1 MRFYKVILIAL
12 AGVALLAS
20 CASEPPPSTPLRTLE
35 AYINAFKK
43 KDITSMKI
51 LLSRDSIKMAEQQAR
66 DQGLTVDDI
75 VKNETLFT
83 ADQKTAGF
91 RNQKIE
97 GERATIE
104 VKNAYGT
111 WDTVPF
117 VLEDGIWKIDKP
129 GIATQMM
136 QQNEQDNKLLDDR
149 INQGRIP

>member
-1 MRFYKVILIAL
+1 MRFYKVILIVLAAL
-12 AGVALLAS
+12 ALSS
-20 CASEPPPSTPLRTLE
+20 CGSEPPPSTPLRTLE

-51 LLSRDSIKMAEQQAR
+51 LLSNASIKMAEQQAR

-83 ADQKTAGF
+83 PDQKTAGY

-104 VKNAYGT
+104 LKNAYGT

-129 GIATQMM
+129 GIASQMI
-136 QQNEQDNKLLDDR
+136 QQNEQDNKRMDDI

>member
-1 MRFYKVILIAL
+1 MRFYKVILIVL
-12 AGVALLAS
+12 AGVALLA
-20 CASEPPPSTPLRTLE
+20 CGSEPPPSTPLRTLE

-51 LLSRDSIKMAEQQAR
+51 LLSDASIKMAEQQAR

-117 VLEDGIWKIDKP
+117 VLEEGIWKIDKP

>member
-1 MRFYKVILIAL
+1 MRFYKVVLIVL
-12 AGVALLAS
+12 AGVALLA
-20 CASEPPPSTPLRTLE
+20 CANEPPPSTPLRTLE

-51 LLSRDSIKMAEQQAR
+51 LLSEASIKMAEQQAR
-66 DQGLTVDDI
+66 DQGLAVDDI

-129 GIATQMM
+129 GIASQMM
-136 QQNEQDNKLLDDR
+136 QQNEQDNKELDDR